1 MTHAKFLHRIAV
13 VTLAS
18 ALGGVPASAL
28 TIRATAPDPADG
40 PVRTVQNNFRI
51 LSEFH
56 QPAAPNVEK
65 ADITIIRCQGNEYYI
80 YRYYR
85 NSGPNYRS
93 IIPGRWGN
101 PLGGRDHHTFDG
113 AVAAACNW

>member
-1 MTHAKFLHRIAV
+1 MLTVKPPHRTV
-13 VTLAS
+13 LAALVL
-18 ALGGVPASAL
+18 ALGGLPASAM
-28 TIRATAPDPADG
+28 TMRAMVPDISENT
-40 PVRTVQNNFRI
+40 VRHVQNNFRI

-65 ADITIIRCQGNEYYI
+65 ADITVIRCQSNEYYI